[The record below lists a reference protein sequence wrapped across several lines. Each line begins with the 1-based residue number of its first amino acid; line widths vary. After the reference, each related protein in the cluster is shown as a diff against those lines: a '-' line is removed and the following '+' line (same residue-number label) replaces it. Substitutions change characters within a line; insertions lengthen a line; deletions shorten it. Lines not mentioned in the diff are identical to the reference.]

1 MHALQRMQRAGN
13 ERARAIQTMTR
24 TLGERGGTMADDPV
38 RRRTRRAAERIERQ
52 HRNGSSLGPA
62 GVGMSVFSEAEI
74 GYLQSKTMGA
84 IEIRGD
90 AEPHFK
96 SARSAYASS
105 RTVDSS

>member
-1 MHALQRMQRAGN
+1 
-13 ERARAIQTMTR
+13 
-24 TLGERGGTMADDPV
+24 MADDPV

-52 HRNGSSLGPA
+52 RRNGSSLGPA